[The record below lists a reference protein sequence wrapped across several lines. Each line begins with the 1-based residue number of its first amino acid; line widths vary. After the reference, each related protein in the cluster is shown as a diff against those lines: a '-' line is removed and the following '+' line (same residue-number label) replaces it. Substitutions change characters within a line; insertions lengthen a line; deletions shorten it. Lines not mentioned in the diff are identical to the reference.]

1 LPPVW
6 GKGGGPR
13 HDERRLHELKKMVF
27 QMSDFDLVLSGT
39 LVLPT
44 RILQGGY
51 VAVRDGKIAEV
62 GQGIAP
68 AARERHELGE
78 ALILPGAIDAQVHSL
93 SQKDQEDFIWSTRS
107 AAAGGVTTIVDMPY
121 DEGNLVCSAEAVN
134 RKVAHAGPQARV
146 DFALYGTIDPEEG
159 AKRIREQ
166 VEAGVAAFKFST
178 FGTDAKRFPRI
189 PPALLEKCFA
199 AIAPTGLT
207 AGVHNEDDEA
217 VRAAIDKVK
226 AAGIT
231 DYRAHGLSRPP
242 LTELLAMHEIYETG
256 AATGCP
262 AHVVHCSLGRGYDI
276 AAAYR
281 AQGFEA
287 SIEACI
293 HYLVLDEEND
303 VKRLGGKAKINPPI
317 RPRAE
322 VEKLWRHVAA
332 GNVTLVSTDH
342 VSWSENRKANPDML
356 ANASGVPGLEVMLP
370 LFVKGALERGVPLTW
385 AARLM
390 AQNPA
395 RHFRIDHVK
404 GALEPGKDADI
415 AVLLPNEKTYDAAAT
430 GNNVVGWSPY
440 NGIKLPWTLGAT
452 YLRGKL
458 AFDGT
463 QVVSEP
469 GAGRFVRPP
478 VSHVIAGVQ

>member
-1 LPPVW
+1 
-6 GKGGGPR
+6 
-13 HDERRLHELKKMVF
+13 
-27 QMSDFDLVLSGT
+27 MSDFDLVLKGT
-39 LVLPT
+39 VVLPD
-44 RILQGGY
+44 RIVESGH
-51 VAVRDGKIAEV
+51 VAVRDGKISLV
-62 GQGIAP
+62 GQGAMP
-68 AARERHELGE
+68 AARERHDLGK

-121 DEGNLVCSAEAVN
+121 DEGNLVCSAEAVQ
-134 RKVAHAGPQARV
+134 RKIDQAGPQARV
-146 DFALYGTIDPEEG
+146 DFALYGTVDPEEG
-159 AKRIREQ
+159 PARIGEM

-178 FGTDAKRFPRI
+178 FGTDPKRFPRI
-189 PPALLEKCFA
+189 PAALLEACFA

-242 LTELLAMHEIYETG
+242 LTELLATNQIYETG

-262 AHVVHCSLGRGYDI
+262 AHVVHCSVGRGYDI

-281 AQGFEA
+281 AQGFRA
-287 SIEACI
+287 TIECCI

-322 VEKLWRHVAA
+322 VEKLWRHVAD
-332 GNVTLVSTDH
+332 GTVTLVSTDH
-342 VSWSENRKANPDML
+342 VSWSENRKTNPDML
-356 ANASGVPGLEVMLP
+356 ANASGVPGLEVMVP
-370 LFVKGALERGVPLTW
+370 LFVKGALERGIPLTR
-385 AARLM
+385 AAQLM
-390 AQNPA
+390 ALNPA
-395 RHFRIDHVK
+395 RHFRLDHRK
-404 GALEPGKDADI
+404 GALEVGKDADI
-415 AVLLPNEKTYDAAAT
+415 AVLTPEPYTYDASES

-440 NGIKLPWTLGAT
+440 NGIRLPWRVAST
-452 YLRGKL
+452 YNRGNL
-458 AFDGT
+458 VFDGKT
-463 QVVSEP
+463 VLAVP
-469 GAGRFVRPP
+469 GSGQFVRPLASLSLREA
-478 VSHVIAGVQ
+478 V